1 MARVNSLK
9 DLTGKPTITAY
20 ITHAD
25 LNEGEGVTAERIDLT
40 DEDFVANSLT
50 FREATSNSGEITV
63 GAAIISS
70 FDFSLWNDSGK
81 FSDWNWTNTII
92 DITITVDG
100 VAAYMGYFY
109 IVSHET
115 VGDTIKIESLDPLEI
130 MDTHKLYEVGIKWPV
145 DAVSAI
151 TALVNYG
158 FSESITIRG
167 LDNVK
172 NIMLYDPE
180 DDTMTNRDAISYIA
194 QMLGKYVLFR
204 GTSRA
209 DSYLYFGWYDV
220 TLAPYS
226 VGVTFD
232 HKLNTEDVTVTGV
245 HVESDDRE
253 TTADRGS
260 EGYVINITDNPF
272 ITKDNIEDVADSISG
287 AVTGLTFR
295 PGSFTVSTTPKI
307 EAGDSLKITTREER
321 DIIVLATTVTYKP
334 SNVKEAITS
343 DADTSDS
350 DLMISLE
357 KFIRRVAKS
366 EAKKYASGSGA
377 GGGLSVDAIYK
388 ELRPGD
394 WLELPRCNANEL
406 YMLWLIPEHTYKTI
420 AFQSTS
426 GAKVEIGTIE
436 NGAFVSMYE
445 GTVGTSAGTK
455 LFSHEVYADDYNN
468 NTAEGFC
475 QAVVRLTDGTGAGI
489 GVSTAYTVG
498 TTHPVYG
505 ECYGCPEI
513 RTGSTVA
520 ASSVDMLFI
529 TRDNVSASESYPGLP
544 SSSSSTVLVAR
555 GYCPS
560 SSATSLIACDTLTNV
575 TGSGASFKGLTSL
588 ECAGYKNTGS
598 GSVYINNMF
607 ENCSNISKFVEMDF
621 GNASSI
627 SASNAFSGC
636 TRLRVFGDMVADKS
650 VSIGGAFK
658 NCTNLRQV
666 GKLISNTG
674 NLSLANTFENCSN
687 LIHVGEMSGQI
698 KYCDYAFN
706 NCTKLKSA
714 KIGNITR
721 ATVTGLFTN
730 CEMLELIE
738 IGVGAESVTFDDTC
752 FSGCDRLQR
761 LIFNNAGS
769 WTGCNINLADSKI
782 FPRESF
788 VYMMNSMPAT
798 TAGYTITLNS
808 SAYKKLTDEDKAIA
822 TGKGYSVISA

>member
-1 MARVNSLK
+1 VARVNSLR

-20 ITHAD
+20 ITHAE
-25 LNEGEGVTAERIDLT
+25 LNEGEDVTAEKINLT
-40 DEDFVANSLT
+40 EADFVANSLT

-70 FDFSLWNDSGK
+70 FNFSLWNDGGK
-81 FSDWNWTNTII
+81 FNNWNWTNTII
-92 DITITVDG
+92 DITITVNG
-100 VAAYMGYFY
+100 VDAYMGYFY

-115 VGDTIKIESLDPLEI
+115 VGDIITIEALDPLEI
-130 MDTHKLYEVGIKWPV
+130 MDTHKLYEVGIQWPI

-204 GTSRA
+204 GKSRA

-220 TLAPYS
+220 TLAPYN

-245 HVESDDRE
+245 HVEADDRE

-272 ITKDNIEDVADSISG
+272 ITKDNIEAVANSVSG

-307 EAGDSLKITTREER
+307 EAGDSLKITTREET

-343 DADTSDS
+343 DADTGGS
-350 DLMISLE
+350 DLMVNLE
-357 KFIRRVAKS
+357 KFIRRVARS
-366 EAKKYASGSGA
+366 EAKKYAGGSGA

-388 ELRPGD
+388 ELRPAD
-394 WLELPRCNANEL
+394 WLELPQCKVNEL
-406 YMLWLIPEHTYKTI
+406 YMLWLIPEHTYKGIT
-420 AFQSTS
+420 FESTS

-436 NGAFVSMYE
+436 NGAFVPMYE
-445 GTVGTSAGTK
+445 GVVGDNVNTR
-455 LFSHEVYADDYNN
+455 LFSTTVYADDYNN
-468 NTAEGFC
+468 NTSEGFC
-475 QAVVRLTDGTGAGI
+475 QAVVRLTDETGAGI
-489 GVSTAYTVG
+489 GVSTSYTIG
-498 TTHPVYG
+498 PTMPVSG
-505 ECYGCPEI
+505 KCYGCPEI
-513 RTGSTVA
+513 RTGSTVS

-529 TRDNVSASESYPGLP
+529 TRDNVSESELFPGITDYEG
-544 SSSSSTVLVAR
+544 TVLVAR
-555 GYCPS
+555 GYRPS
-560 SSATSLIACDTLTNV
+560 SYATSLIACDTLTNV
-575 TGSGASFKGLTSL
+575 TSGGSGAFKGLTSL

-598 GSVYINNMF
+598 GNSLYISNMF
-607 ENCSNISKFVEMDF
+607 ENCSNISAFVEMDF
-621 GNASSI
+621 GSASYI
-627 SASNAFSGC
+627 SAEYAFSGC
-636 TRLRVFGDMVADKS
+636 TRLRVFGDMVADS
-650 VSIGGAFK
+650 VDIDKAFM

-666 GKLISNTG
+666 GKLIANTG
-674 NLSLANTFENCSN
+674 RLSLDNTFENCSN
-687 LIHVGEMSGQI
+687 LIRVGEMSGQI
-698 KYCDYAFN
+698 KYCDYTFN
-706 NCTKLKSA
+706 NCKKLKSV
-714 KIGNITR
+714 KIGNIISE
-721 ATVTGLFTN
+721 TVTGLFTN

-738 IGVGAESVTFDDTC
+738 IGVGAGSLTFDDTC
-752 FSGCDRLQR
+752 FSGCSQLQR
-761 LIFNNAGS
+761 LIFNNVGS
-769 WTGCNINLADSKI
+769 WTGCNINLADSYR

-808 SAYKKLTDEDKAIA
+808 TAYRDLTDEDKAIA
-822 TGKGYSVISA
+822 TDKGYSVISA